1 MTKTLS
7 TDIIQHIIE
16 AQQKHIEALAN
27 LVEKSESRIDRTND
41 MICKLAAM
49 TDQTQKLVVKLTE
62 EYTHHLKNLS
72 QCRDTL
78 LQQNDTLL
86 RMHESDV
93 ADKRELHEEIKFTSS
108 KIFHLLN
115 KMSLGSNAG
124 VKIENNFDDR

>member
-7 TDIIQHIIE
+7 TDIVQNII
-16 AQQKHIEALAN
+16 ASQQKHIEALAS

-41 MICKLAAM
+41 MICKLAAI

-62 EYTHHLKNLS
+62 EYTRHLKNLS
-72 QCRDTL
+72 KCRDAL
-78 LQQNDTLL
+78 LQQNETLL

-93 ADKRELHEEIKFTSS
+93 ADKRELHDEIKSTSN